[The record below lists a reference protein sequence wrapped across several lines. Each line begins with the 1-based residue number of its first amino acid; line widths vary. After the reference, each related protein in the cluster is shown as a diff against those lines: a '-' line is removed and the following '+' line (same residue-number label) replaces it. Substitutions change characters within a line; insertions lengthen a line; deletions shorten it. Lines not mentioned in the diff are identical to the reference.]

1 MDPVRG
7 WTHLPEMKPL
17 NVRRG
22 FLGGLTVAV
31 AVTITTA
38 LAGRALVDIAA
49 VAVAGLV
56 SVVLLT
62 LLIIRTNRR
71 SSGHGSG

>member
-1 MDPVRG
+1 MDPVHG
-7 WTHLPEMKPL
+7 WAHVPEVKPL
-17 NVRRG
+17 NGRRG
-22 FLGGLTVAV
+22 FLAGLTVAV
-31 AVTITTA
+31 SVTVATA

-56 SVVLLT
+56 PVVLLT

-71 SSGHGSG
+71 ISGHENR

>member
-7 WTHLPEMKPL
+7 WTHVPEVKPL

-22 FLGGLTVAV
+22 FLAGLAVAV

-49 VAVAGLV
+49 VAVAGLAPV
-56 SVVLLT
+56 MLVT

-71 SSGHGSG
+71 ISGHGSR

>member
-1 MDPVRG
+1 MDPVHG
-7 WTHLPEMKPL
+7 WTHVPEVKPL

-38 LAGRALVDIAA
+38 LAGHALVDIAA

-56 SVVLLT
+56 PVVLLT
-62 LLIIRTNRR
+62 LLVVRTNRR
-71 SSGHGSG
+71 QPGRGRP